1 MTFSAP
7 KTITTSLDS
16 FAIIGNG
23 SWATALVKIFSDNGN
38 HVDWYVRK
46 EEDLD
51 YIKVHFQNPKYL
63 RGLKFNPDR
72 ITPSNKLNTI
82 ISRNKWIILATPS
95 AFLEETFE
103 QIKVPLNNKII
114 VSGVKGILPNS
125 KMLVGVYLEKKFDIK
140 TEQIVVIAGPC
151 HAEEIAKNRL
161 SFLTLGCS
169 DLNIALSLKSIMRNS
184 YLNISVSKDVT
195 GIEIA
200 AVIKNI
206 YAMVPGISKGLDYG
220 DNFQS
225 VLICNSIM
233 EMKALL
239 NKINPT
245 DRNVDNTV
253 YLGDLIVTAYSEY
266 SRNRRFGE
274 LIGKGYSTKE
284 ALQKMKMIAEGYFA
298 TKNFSSLKQGIEAE
312 TPIIDSLYDILFKE
326 ESAEKTMKKLVKKLI

>member
-7 KTITTSLDS
+7 NTIYTAADS

-46 EEDLD
+46 EEDLN
-51 YIKVHFQNPKYL
+51 YIKAHFQNPKYL
-63 RGLKFNPDR
+63 KKLKFNPDR
-72 ITPSNKLNTI
+72 ITPSNELNTI

-95 AFLEETFE
+95 AFLEKTFE
-103 QIKVPLNNKII
+103 QIKVPLNKKII

-125 KMLVGVYLEKKFDIK
+125 KMLVGTYLEKKFDVQ

-169 DLNIALSLKSIMRNS
+169 DLNVALSLKSLMSNS
-184 YLNISVSKDVT
+184 YLNITISEDVT

-206 YAMVPGISKGLDYG
+206 YAMVAGIAKGLDYG

-225 VLICNSIM
+225 VLICNSIV

-245 DRNVDNTV
+245 NRNIDNTV

-274 LIGKGYSTKE
+274 LIGKGYSTQA

-298 TKNFSSLKQGIEAE
+298 SKNFTSLKKGIDVE
-312 TPIIDSLYDILFKE
+312 TPIIDSLYDVLFKE